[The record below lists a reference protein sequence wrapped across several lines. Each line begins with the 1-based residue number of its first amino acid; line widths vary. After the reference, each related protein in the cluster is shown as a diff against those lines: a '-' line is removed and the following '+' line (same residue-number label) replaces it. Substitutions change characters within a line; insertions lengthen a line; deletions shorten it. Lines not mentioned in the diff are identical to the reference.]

1 MRRIA
6 FAPGPTVGCALAG
19 VAWLR
24 ARRKDA
30 AAQGLG
36 IGNAP
41 LWQVRALVDRGAV
54 ELALTRFEPPPVPI
68 HAVWP
73 ATKVLAA
80 KTQLFIDLLAAHLKT
95 ERL

>member
-1 MRRIA
+1 
-6 FAPGPTVGCALAG
+6 
-19 VAWLR
+19 LR